1 MQAQLAPERSPQTLV
16 YFANRRGFKAGS
28 PNPTTRAPQF
38 AFFNPER
45 ITDYELGFK
54 HQGRLGS
61 IPYRLNVAGFI
72 GKYKDIQTQ
81 NILTFCSDS
90 INCSSAQGTY
100 TDLIVFNVGQA
111 TIKGVEVEASVKPFP
126 DLTLDVGYS
135 YQVGRYGKGSI
146 LPQPTDATKPIY
158 DGNPID
164 YTGGTDLNG
173 REFAGVPRT
182 TLNVAATYHASFIP
196 ESFAKVSLSG
206 NYSYRGNTKGLSVQ
220 GIYQTPAFGIFGGRL
235 SFNELFETPMSLS
248 FWAQNLTNKDHKL
261 YCADNL
267 YSIGYASCR
276 WGEPRTYGA
285 TLGFKF

>member
-90 INCSSAQGTY
+90 VNCSSAQGTY

-111 TIKGVEVEASVKPFP
+111 TIKGVELEASVKPFA
-126 DLTLDVGYS
+126 DLTVDGGYS

-146 LPQPTDATKPIY
+146 LPQPTDTTKPIF

-164 YTGGTDLNG
+164 YTGGTNLDG

-196 ESFAKVSLSG
+196 ESFANILLSG
-206 NYSYRGNTKGLSVQ
+206 NYSYRGGSILVCPDE
-220 GIYQTPAFGIFGGRL
+220 GITRRQR
-235 SFNELFETPMSLS
+235 
-248 FWAQNLTNKDHKL
+248 
-261 YCADNL
+261 
-267 YSIGYASCR
+267 
-276 WGEPRTYGA
+276 
-285 TLGFKF
+285 